1 MVVILMGKSAVGKDT
16 VMREMVSKLGYKP
29 LVSHTSRPKRDGEQN
44 GVDYYFTTSSKFKD
58 LICNSSFIEYR
69 KYKTKVNGIDDI
81 WYYGLRK
88 PIKFYSNSEQHVVIM
103 DCDGTKKLVEYLE
116 KHDIAYKVVYLEAN
130 EEIRKERA
138 MNRAGFD
145 ETEWDRRV
153 KADDFDFDESII
165 DKFNPIRID
174 VSFKKVYQII
184 EKISTKI

>member
-29 LVSHTSRPKRDGEQN
+29 LISYTSRPKRDCEVEGR
-44 GVDYYFTTSSKFKD
+44 DYFFIRADEFKD
-58 LICNSSFIEYR
+58 MICNSSFIEYR

-88 PIKFYSNSEQHVVIM
+88 PIKFYSNSEQHIVIM

-145 ETEWDRRV
+145 ETEWSRRV
-153 KADDFDFDESII
+153 EADDFDFDESII